1 MQKAKAKLGG
11 SPGKVTVTFRSV
23 TEKTLK
29 YKVKTGSTY
38 GDVLNKFVDS
48 PDSKPF
54 LIHGNERV
62 GSFFI
67 NGKKINTEKQ
77 FEELITKDITIYV
90 SGLESP
96 NVFARL
102 ESYKNKEKKEKKIE
116 SLKKKLPSTLKLLD
130 NPVNSINFKSART
143 IKSGTSSSSETEYID
158 DKDLIVLST
167 KKIDGNDYYS
177 AYDKTELLKWF
188 DISRTHTLPT
198 RQNVT
203 QKEVDKIKNSL
214 GYGEIIKIRNSLI
227 SSSSNSNDTRSPI
240 PVSYNDALAFLK
252 KRIQT
257 LNDLDEYDRERL
269 NIRRIGYEIQFEGKG
284 EYIINNREFNISNS
298 NARTIQNDRYASN
311 ARDRAN
317 VIDFATARIAASRA
331 NRNARVNTN
340 NSARLSPRSMVRAAA
355 IARSR
360 A

>member
-1 MQKAKAKLGG
+1 MQKAIVRRGG
-11 SPGKVTVTFRSV
+11 SLEKVTVTFRSV
-23 TEKTLK
+23 TEKKLE

-54 LIHGNERV
+54 LIHGHERV

-77 FEELITKDITIYV
+77 FEKLITEDITIYV

-96 NVFARL
+96 NNMFARL
-102 ESYKNKEKKEKKIE
+102 ESYKNKEKTEKKIE
-116 SLKKKLPSTLKLLD
+116 SLKKKLPATLKLLD
-130 NPVNSINFKSART
+130 NPVNSITFKSART
-143 IKSGTSSSSETEYID
+143 IKSATSAKSDTEYID

-177 AYDKTELLKWF
+177 AYDKTELIKWF

-214 GYGEIIKIRNSLI
+214 GYGEIIKIRNS
-227 SSSSNSNDTRSPI
+227 SSHVASSSNSNDTRSPI
-240 PVSYNDALAFLK
+240 AVSYYDAETFLR
-252 KRIQT
+252 KRMQT
-257 LNDLDEYDRERL
+257 LNDLDEYDRDRL
-269 NIRRIGYEIQFEGKG
+269 NLRRIVYEIQFEGKG
-284 EYIINNREFNISNS
+284 DEIINNREFNISNS
-298 NARTIQNDRYASN
+298 NARTIQNDRYRAN

-317 VIDFATARIAASRA
+317 AIDFATARIAAASRT
-331 NRNARVNTN
+331 NRNA
-340 NSARLSPRSMVRAAA
+340 S
-355 IARSR
+355 SR
-360 A
+360 TG